1 MCDKETDGM
10 KKKLKKSAV
19 LGILLSTTIAGGV
32 DVHAQEMNA
41 AEPAEET
48 AAAASYTT
56 KDIEVVEQLK
66 DPFGNVITEQ
76 SYYRTGGDVN
86 VIDRETLEKRHFN
99 QLSDALKT
107 VPGVLVRKPGYRGGE
122 MGIENTHSVLSINGD
137 DRVVVLVDGRRVD
150 NSASNVLQP
159 WTEDGTKAMVDINQI
174 INMNGV
180 EQIEV
185 IKGPGASIYGSDA
198 TGGVINIIT
207 RKGEGEAQGTLD
219 ISTGSWN
226 RHNYKLTYSG
236 ALDANR
242 LKYFVSLSREMSGD
256 AKYKDGLSG
265 DSYRWLNTGYKD
277 QAANIRVDYDF
288 DKNHTLYFAHNH
300 VQGDDDYPMTAP
312 EHRYFNPTDWHR
324 IITDWNVHR
333 KRGETDNPGFRNL
346 RYTWAATGAYNAYNK
361 NNNDLTYVFH
371 RDNGM
376 ESFIRIYNQN
386 ERYWGAFGAGD
397 ARDPDISP
405 NTPAWDEWVRQNYV
419 GRSEKHWFFRMEN
432 YGMQLQLGKVYGRH
446 NWLTT
451 WTYDR
456 SKFENHRLYKGIV
469 SRMERSSIN
478 GYLQDKIFVSDK
490 FEITP
495 ALRYAR
501 YTDASEDDGK
511 GGNETH
517 GQTRGVFTPSLH
529 MQYAFEK
536 GTSAYLGYTRVHRP
550 LRPNDYT
557 SSYEDPYGNE
567 LLANL
572 KDERGDVWTIGLRH
586 DFSKKTSASVHY
598 DYTWMSNAVVGYNVL
613 DPSDPTQSF
622 YRAVNANELKK
633 SFNLTLQHRFDKH
646 LTVGADY
653 FHTYDRYS
661 AKDGMTFD
669 PDLSL
674 ADGNVNSVINELRP
688 ANVYKFDIAYDN
700 RRLNAS
706 LSGTWYTGMNT
717 MVFTS
722 TRKLIMDF
730 NINYKLHKDMTIY
743 ASIENLTNAAYET
756 VGSDYYGPAA
766 YPELGRA
773 FMIGAKYTF

>member
-1 MCDKETDGM
+1 MRRKTRKC
-10 KKKLKKSAV
+10 AA
-19 LGILLSTTIAGGV
+19 LGVLLSSVLYGGG
-32 DVHAQEMNA
+32 VHAQGTAVSEMT
-41 AEPAEET
+41 AENEPST
-48 AAAASYTT
+48 SYTT
-56 KDIEVVEQLK
+56 KDIEVSGALK
-66 DPFGNVITEQ
+66 DPFGNVVTEQ

-122 MGIENTHSVLSINGD
+122 MGIEDSHSILSINGD
-137 DRVVVLVDGRRVD
+137 ERVVVLVDGRRVD
-150 NSASNVLQP
+150 NSVANVLSAYS
-159 WTEDGTKAMVDINQI
+159 EDGTKAMLDINQI

-207 RKGEGEAQGTLD
+207 RKGGERPEGTLD

-226 RHNYKLTYSG
+226 RHNYKFTYSG
-236 ALDANR
+236 SLNENR

-265 DSYRWLNTGYKD
+265 NTYRWLNTGYKD
-277 QAANIRVDYDF
+277 DAANIRIDYDF
-288 DKNHTLYFAHNH
+288 DKNHAVYFSHNH
-300 VQGDDDYPMTAP
+300 MHGDDDYPLTAP
-312 EHRYFNPTDWHR
+312 DHRYFNPTDWHR
-324 IITDWNVHR
+324 IITDWQLYR
-333 KRGETDNPGFRNL
+333 KRGEADNPGFRNL

-361 NNNDLTYVFH
+361 NNNDMTYVFH

-376 ESFIRIYNQN
+376 ESFIRIYNQH

-397 ARDPDISP
+397 ARDPSISP
-405 NTPAWDEWVRQNYV
+405 SMPAWDEWVRQHYV
-419 GRSEKHWFFRMEN
+419 GRSQKQWFYHMEN
-432 YGMQLQLGKVYGRH
+432 YGLQLQLGKSYGKH
-446 NWLTT
+446 NLLTT

-456 SKFENHRLYKGIV
+456 SKFDNHDLDDGTV
-469 SRMERSSIN
+469 SHMERSSISS
-478 GYLQDKIFVSDK
+478 YLQDKIFVSDK

-495 ALRYAR
+495 SLRYAR
-501 YTDASEDDGK
+501 YTDTSEVDGNNVHK
-511 GGNETH
+511 NS
-517 GQTRGVFTPSLH
+517 GQTCGVFTPSLN

-536 GTSAYLGYTRVHRP
+536 GTSAYFGYTRVHRP
-550 LRPNDYT
+550 LRPRDYT
-557 SSYEDPYGNE
+557 TTYEDPYGNE
-567 LLANL
+567 LRANL
-572 KDERGDVWTIGLRH
+572 KDERGDVWTMGLRH

-598 DYTWMSNAVVGYNVL
+598 DYTRMSNAVVGYNVL
-613 DPSDPTQSF
+613 DPSNPNNSF
-622 YRAVNANELKK
+622 YRPVNANEVKK
-633 SFNLTLQHRFDKH
+633 SFNLTLQHRFDNH
-646 LTVGADY
+646 LTVSADY
-653 FHTYDRYS
+653 FRTYDRYS

-717 MVFTS
+717 TAFS
-722 TRKLIMDF
+722 AKRKLIMDF
-730 NINYKLHKDMTIY
+730 NINYKLHKDMTAY
-743 ASIENLTNAAYET
+743 ASIENLTNTAYET

-766 YPELGRA
+766 FPELGRSL
-773 FMIGAKYTF
+773 MIGAKYTF

>member
-1 MCDKETDGM
+1 M

-56 KDIEVVEQLK
+56 KDIDVVEMLK

-122 MGIENTHSVLSINGD
+122 MGIEDTHSVLSINGD
-137 DRVVVLVDGRRVD
+137 ERVVVLVDGRRVD
-150 NSASNVLQP
+150 NSAANVLSAYS
-159 WTEDGTKAMVDINQI
+159 EDGTKAMLDINQI

-185 IKGPGASIYGSDA
+185 IKGPGASVYGSDA

-219 ISTGSWN
+219 VSAGSWN
-226 RHNYKLTYSG
+226 RYNYKFSYSG
-236 ALDANR
+236 SLDANR

-256 AKYKDGLSG
+256 GKYKDGLTG
-265 DSYRWLNTGYKD
+265 NNYRWLHSGYKD
-277 QAANIRVDYDF
+277 QAANIRVDYNF
-288 DKNHTLYFAHNH
+288 DKDHTLYFAHNH
-300 VQGDDDYPMTAP
+300 VQGDDDYPHTAP
-312 EHRYFNPTDWHR
+312 DYRYINPTDWHR
-324 IITDWNVHR
+324 ILTDWYNHR
-333 KRGETDNPGFRNL
+333 KRGEKENPGFRNL
-346 RYTWAATGAYNAYNK
+346 RYGWGPTGAYNAYNR

-376 ESFIRIYNQN
+376 ESFVRVYNQN
-386 ERYWGAFGAGD
+386 ERYWGTSGAGD
-397 ARDPDISP
+397 VDDPNIVP

-419 GRSEKHWFFRMEN
+419 GRNEKYWFFRMEN
-432 YGMQLQLGKVYGRH
+432 YGMQLQLGKAYNRH
-446 NWLTT
+446 NLLTT

-456 SKFENHRLYKGIV
+456 SKFENHRLRRRTV

-495 ALRYAR
+495 SLRYAR
-501 YTDASEDDGK
+501 YTDTTESDGR

-517 GQTRGVFTPSLH
+517 GQTRGVFTPALH
-529 MQYAFEK
+529 MQYAFKK

-557 SSYEDPYGNE
+557 TVYEDPYGNE
-567 LLANL
+567 LRANL

-613 DPSDPTQSF
+613 DPNDPRNSF
-622 YRAVNANELKK
+622 YRPVNARELKK

-646 LTVGADY
+646 LTISADY

-674 ADGNVNSVINELRP
+674 EDGNVNTAINELRP
-688 ANVYKFDIAYDN
+688 TNIYKFDISYDN
-700 RRLNAS
+700 RKLNAS

-717 MVFTS
+717 MVFS
-722 TRKLIMDF
+722 SNRKMIMDF

-743 ASIENLTNAAYET
+743 ASIENLTNTAYET
-756 VGSDYYGPAA
+756 VGSDYYGIAA
-766 YPELGRA
+766 FPELGRG

>member
-1 MCDKETDGM
+1 MRRKTRKC
-10 KKKLKKSAV
+10 AA
-19 LGILLSTTIAGGV
+19 LGVLLSSVLYGGG
-32 DVHAQEMNA
+32 VHAQGTAVSEMT
-41 AEPAEET
+41 AENEPST
-48 AAAASYTT
+48 SYTT
-56 KDIEVVEQLK
+56 KDIEVSGALK
-66 DPFGNVITEQ
+66 DPFGNVVTEQ

-122 MGIENTHSVLSINGD
+122 MGIEDSHSILSINGD
-137 DRVVVLVDGRRVD
+137 ERVVVLVDGRRVD
-150 NSASNVLQP
+150 NSVANVLSAYS
-159 WTEDGTKAMVDINQI
+159 EDGTKAMLDINQI

-185 IKGPGASIYGSDA
+185 IKGPGASIYGSAA

-207 RKGEGEAQGTLD
+207 RKGGERPEGTLD

-226 RHNYKLTYSG
+226 RHNYKFTYSG
-236 ALDANR
+236 SLNENR

-265 DSYRWLNTGYKD
+265 NTYRWLNTGYKD
-277 QAANIRVDYDF
+277 DAANIRIDYDF
-288 DKNHTLYFAHNH
+288 DKNHAVYFSHNH
-300 VQGDDDYPMTAP
+300 MHGDDDYPLTAP
-312 EHRYFNPTDWHR
+312 DHRYFNPTDWHR
-324 IITDWNVHR
+324 IITDWQLYR
-333 KRGETDNPGFRNL
+333 KRGEADNPGFRNL

-361 NNNDLTYVFH
+361 NNNDMTYVFH

-376 ESFIRIYNQN
+376 ESFIRIYNQH

-397 ARDPDISP
+397 ARDPSISP
-405 NTPAWDEWVRQNYV
+405 SMPAWDEWVRQHYV
-419 GRSEKHWFFRMEN
+419 GRSQKQWFYHMEN
-432 YGMQLQLGKVYGRH
+432 YGLQLQLGKSYGKH
-446 NWLTT
+446 NLLTT

-456 SKFENHRLYKGIV
+456 SKFDNHDLDDGTV
-469 SRMERSSIN
+469 SHMERSSISS
-478 GYLQDKIFVSDK
+478 YLQDKIFVSDK

-495 ALRYAR
+495 SLRYAR
-501 YTDASEDDGK
+501 YTDTSEVDGNNVHK
-511 GGNETH
+511 NS
-517 GQTRGVFTPSLH
+517 GQTCGVFTPSLN

-536 GTSAYLGYTRVHRP
+536 GTSAYFGYTRVHRP
-550 LRPNDYT
+550 LRPRDYT
-557 SSYEDPYGNE
+557 TTYEDPYGNE
-567 LLANL
+567 LRANL
-572 KDERGDVWTIGLRH
+572 KDERGDVWTMGLRH

-598 DYTWMSNAVVGYNVL
+598 DYTRMSNAVVGYNVL
-613 DPSDPTQSF
+613 DPSNPNNSF
-622 YRAVNANELKK
+622 YRPVNANEVKK
-633 SFNLTLQHRFDKH
+633 SFNLTLQHRFDNH
-646 LTVGADY
+646 LTVSADY
-653 FHTYDRYS
+653 FRTYDRYS

-717 MVFTS
+717 TAFS
-722 TRKLIMDF
+722 AKRKLIMDF
-730 NINYKLHKDMTIY
+730 NINYKLHKDMTVY
-743 ASIENLTNAAYET
+743 ASIENLTNTAYET

-766 YPELGRA
+766 FPELGRSL
-773 FMIGAKYTF
+773 MIGAKYTF

>member
-1 MCDKETDGM
+1 M

-48 AAAASYTT
+48 AAASSYTT

-432 YGMQLQLGKVYGRH
+432 YGMQLQVGKAYGRH
-446 NWLTT
+446 NLLTT
-451 WTYDR
+451 WTSDR

-478 GYLQDKIFVSDK
+478 GYLQDKIYVSDK

-501 YTDASEDDGK
+501 YTDTSEDDGK

-773 FMIGAKYTF
+773 FMVGAKYTF

>member
-1 MCDKETDGM
+1 M
-10 KKKLKKSAV
+10 
-19 LGILLSTTIAGGV
+19 
-32 DVHAQEMNA
+32 
-41 AEPAEET
+41 
-48 AAAASYTT
+48 
-56 KDIEVVEQLK
+56 
-66 DPFGNVITEQ
+66 
-76 SYYRTGGDVN
+76 
-86 VIDRETLEKRHFN
+86 
-99 QLSDALKT
+99 
-107 VPGVLVRKPGYRGGE
+107 
-122 MGIENTHSVLSINGD
+122 
-137 DRVVVLVDGRRVD
+137 
-150 NSASNVLQP
+150 
-159 WTEDGTKAMVDINQI
+159 
-174 INMNGV
+174 
-180 EQIEV
+180 
-185 IKGPGASIYGSDA
+185 
-198 TGGVINIIT
+198 
-207 RKGEGEAQGTLD
+207 
-219 ISTGSWN
+219 
-226 RHNYKLTYSG
+226 
-236 ALDANR
+236 
-242 LKYFVSLSREMSGD
+242 
-256 AKYKDGLSG
+256 
-265 DSYRWLNTGYKD
+265 
-277 QAANIRVDYDF
+277 
-288 DKNHTLYFAHNH
+288 
-300 VQGDDDYPMTAP
+300 
-312 EHRYFNPTDWHR
+312 
-324 IITDWNVHR
+324 
-333 KRGETDNPGFRNL
+333 
-346 RYTWAATGAYNAYNK
+346 
-361 NNNDLTYVFH
+361 TYVFH

-376 ESFIRIYNQN
+376 ESFVRIYNQH

-397 ARDPDISP
+397 ARNPAISP
-405 NTPAWDEWVRQNYV
+405 NTPAWDAWVRQNYV

-432 YGMQLQLGKVYGRH
+432 YGMQLQLGKTYGRH
-446 NWLTT
+446 NLLTT

-495 ALRYAR
+495 SLRYAR

-511 GGNETH
+511 GGNETL

-536 GTSAYLGYTRVHRP
+536 GTSAYLGYTSVHRP

-613 DPSDPTQSF
+613 DPSDPTLSF
-622 YRAVNANELKK
+622 YRAVNASERKK

-688 ANVYKFDIAYDN
+688 VNVYKFDIAYDN

-730 NINYKLHKDMTIY
+730 KESLIK
-743 ASIENLTNAAYET
+743 
-756 VGSDYYGPAA
+756 
-766 YPELGRA
+766 
-773 FMIGAKYTF
+773 

>member
-1 MCDKETDGM
+1 MS
-10 KKKLKKSAV
+10 KKIREGAA
-19 LGILLSTTIAGGV
+19 LGVLLSSVLYGGV
-32 DVHAQEMNA
+32 NVHAQET
-41 AEPAEET
+41 PAHESVEET
-48 AAAASYTT
+48 GSSISYET
-56 KDIEVVEQLK
+56 KDIEVASELK

-86 VIDRETLEKRHFN
+86 VIDRETLEKRHYD

-122 MGIENTHSVLSINGD
+122 MGIEDTHSILSINGD

-150 NSASNVLQP
+150 NSAANVLQP
-159 WTEDGTKAMVDINQI
+159 WTEDGTKAMLDINQI

-207 RKGEGEAQGTLD
+207 RKGEGQPQGTLD

-226 RHNYKLTYSG
+226 RHNYKFTYSG

-265 DSYRWLNTGYKD
+265 NTYRWLNTGYKD

-312 EHRYFNPTDWHR
+312 EHRYFNPTDWNR
-324 IITDWNVHR
+324 IITDWKTYK

-361 NNNDLTYVFH
+361 NNNDVTYVFH

-376 ESFIRIYNQN
+376 ESFVRIYNQH

-397 ARDPDISP
+397 ARDPHISP
-405 NTPAWDEWVRQNYV
+405 NTPAWDAWVRQHYV

-432 YGMQLQLGKVYGRH
+432 YGMQLQLGKAYGRH
-446 NWLTT
+446 NLLTT

-456 SKFENHRLYKGIV
+456 SKFENHRLYRGIV

-495 ALRYAR
+495 SLRYAH
-501 YTDASEDDGK
+501 YTDASENDGE
-511 GGNETH
+511 GGNENL

-572 KDERGDVWTIGLRH
+572 KDERGDVWTMGLRH

-613 DPSDPTQSF
+613 DPNDPTQSF

-653 FHTYDRYS
+653 FHAYDRYS

-674 ADGNVNSVINELRP
+674 ADGNVNSVINDLRP

-773 FMIGAKYTF
+773 FMVGAKYTF